1 MAIVKMRKLNL
12 IAISY
17 DKDEILNAL
26 QRTNAAEITLHSDV
40 EDTKTLE
47 VKGEEGREYL
57 SSVEAALDVLCN
69 AVSLRLKEESVKK
82 SDLLEDG
89 FDVSYTDFMKS
100 GAQKEE
106 MDKLVAKINDLT
118 KTKNL
123 LKGELVKT
131 LKEKNAANIYATIE
145 QSLSVYGDTAHT
157 YGRLGTVEVG
167 AKEKLLSELS
177 TLELCDVEMLTA
189 NAENVLF
196 YVMAHKSVKAE
207 VDGVLSSYAFVDC
220 PYRDEKSGAETYREI
235 SDKVLALEGKLQAN
249 AEEIYALKEQIRP
262 LKIYCD
268 YLAFCLEKQEAD
280 GKLRATEKTFLLQ
293 AYVPATAEEAVKEE
307 LHSVS
312 GAIYME
318 FSDPTE
324 TEEPPTLLKNNSI
337 VSNFEGVTN
346 TYSAP
351 NYREFDPNTIMAF
364 FYSLFM
370 GFIIGDIG
378 YGIVMFL
385 GGGFLWWKNRARP
398 TGMSKLA
405 GSFAIGGI
413 FAIFWGILFNSFF
426 GFSLLPSTVMPNP
439 QTDMWHL
446 VGIAVPSVLVIAM
459 LIGIGQLC
467 VGYLCKAYQEF
478 RRKNILDGIFSG
490 LVWAVFSVGVALA
503 IVGLL
508 EEAKLPVL
516 AKVGGLTAGGALLIA
531 VLTAGRKEKF
541 FGKFTKG
548 FGAAYGVINYAS
560 DILSYARLYGLMLS
574 GVVIAQII
582 AQYSVGFITGGNVL
596 FIALG
601 VLLLVVGNAFNLV
614 MNLLG
619 AYIHDARLQYV
630 EFYGRFY
637 EGNGELFKPL
647 GSEHKYIYLLP
658 AKAENAN

>member
-17 DKDEILNAL
+17 EKDEVLNAL
-26 QRTNAAEITLHSDV
+26 QRTSAAEITLHSSV
-40 EDTKTLE
+40 EDTKILE
-47 VKGEEGREYL
+47 VKGETGKEYL
-57 SSVEAALDVLCN
+57 SSVEAALGVLSN
-69 AVSLRLKEESVKK
+69 AVSLRFKEEGVKK
-82 SDLLEDG
+82 SELLQDG
-89 FDVSYTDFMKS
+89 FDVSYSDFMAS
-100 GAQKEE
+100 GARKEE
-106 MDKLVAKINDLT
+106 MDALVGRINDLA
-118 KTKNL
+118 KEKNL
-123 LKGELVKT
+123 LIGELAKA
-131 LKEKNAANIYATIE
+131 LKEKNAASVYSTVE
-145 QSLSVYGDTAHT
+145 KSLDLYGDTAHT
-157 YGRLGTVEVG
+157 YGRLGTVEIGV
-167 AKEKLLSELS
+167 KEKLLLELS
-177 TLELCDVEMLTA
+177 ALELCDYDVLA
-189 NAENVLF
+189 LAEERVLLH
-196 YVMAHKSVKAE
+196 VMCHKSVRAE
-207 VDGVLSSYAFVDC
+207 MEGILSSYAFADC
-220 PYRDEKSGAETYREI
+220 PYKGAKSGAEKYRDI
-235 SDKVLALEGKLQAN
+235 CDNVFALEEKLREN
-249 AEEIYALKEQIRP
+249 GDVIYALKEQVRP

-268 YLAFCLEKQEAD
+268 YLAFCLEKQEAG

-293 AYVPATAEEAVKEE
+293 AYVPVTAEETVKKE
-307 LHSVS
+307 LQTVS
-312 GAIYME
+312 QAIYME
-318 FSDPTE
+318 FSDPAE
-324 TEEPPTLLKNNSI
+324 EDEPPTLLKNNSM

-351 NYREFDPNTIMAF
+351 NYREFDPNAIMAF

-405 GSFAIGGI
+405 GSFAIGGV
-413 FAIFWGILFNSFF
+413 FAIFWGILLNSFF

-459 LIGIGQLC
+459 LIGVGQLC

-508 EEAKLPVL
+508 EEAKLPIL
-516 AKVGGLTAGGALLIA
+516 AKVGGITAGASLLLA

-582 AQYSVGFITGGNVL
+582 AQYSAGFITGGNVL

-637 EGNGELFKPL
+637 EGNGELFRPL

-658 AKAENAN
+658 AKA